1 MIRPGPRPS
10 SHRGRGPPSC
20 RFKQHTLTFENER
33 EAEDFADGLRA
44 VVRLHNRGTRRPSAD
59 PLDEKEAL
67 LAKLEDET
75 DFEHTVVTVPEP
87 VVGGLLPAALV
98 ERGAW
103 LCPAR

>member
-1 MIRPGPRPS
+1 MGNDPARPKTVTF
-10 SHRGRGPPSC
+10 SHREEG
-20 RFKQHTLTFENER
+20 
-33 EAEDFADGLRA
+33 
-44 VVRLHNRGTRRPSAD
+44 SAKAHR
-59 PLDEKEAL
+59 LDEKEAL

-103 LCPAR
+103 LCPARSRVVDDKGTSEAPMSPRLTEEEEDLQEEVF